1 MKKFLPII
9 IAIALAFGVVLG
21 YLISARSTQNM
32 LGDISNKLQGNN
44 AASNKVTE
52 LLNIIDRAYVDTID
66 IAQINEAVIITAL
79 NQLDPHSS
87 YIPKEDLE
95 TANEQLEG
103 SFSGIGVQFNL
114 QEDTIYIVA

>member
-52 LLNIIDRAYVDTID
+52 LLNIIAIFQKKTSKLPMNNSKALFRALVCNSTYKKT
-66 IAQINEAVIITAL
+66 L
-79 NQLDPHSS
+79 
-87 YIPKEDLE
+87 YIL
-95 TANEQLEG
+95 
-103 SFSGIGVQFNL
+103 
-114 QEDTIYIVA
+114 